1 MLSLY
6 ASTTDTVILIVT
18 FLDFEDDDT
27 IDYSF
32 KKEEEEENL
41 ESESSEFSAE
51 AEPLYEYHYDDE
63 LGDYIA
69 ISSPSSAEAEY
80 HPDYEE
86 PDSPC
91 HNTAKRSR
99 NEDED
104 NMHDKN
110 NNKKKTARVWSQDDE
125 ITLLQALYEYAQK
138 KRANPVAAPADMNR
152 FYNSFKKSFHRKV
165 TRIQVATKV
174 RKLRKK
180 FKDNIAAGKT
190 NLLIK
195 DNKTHDQN
203 VYQLSNDI
211 WGLMDLNSKCVVN
224 NKLKMKSTLSFEGHG
239 MDAFV
244 KKCGLS
250 LRMFEGDT
258 KKKAILEERW
268 NKFKLSQLDASRR
281 QAAFKRKLMQFALE
295 SFQ

>member
-1 MLSLY
+1 M
-6 ASTTDTVILIVT
+6 TR
-18 FLDFEDDDT
+18 
-27 IDYSF
+27 
-32 KKEEEEENL
+32 
-41 ESESSEFSAE
+41 
-51 AEPLYEYHYDDE
+51 
-63 LGDYIA
+63 
-69 ISSPSSAEAEY
+69 SPSSR
-80 HPDYEE
+80 HCMNMLRKSVPIRLLHLQIWITFIT
-86 PDSPC
+86 P
-91 HNTAKRSR
+91 SR
-99 NEDED
+99 NPF
-104 NMHDKN
+104 
-110 NNKKKTARVWSQDDE
+110 TV
-125 ITLLQALYEYAQK
+125 
-138 KRANPVAAPADMNR
+138 
-152 FYNSFKKSFHRKV
+152 KSP
-165 TRIQVATKV
+165 RIQVATKVITRNSLRATKV

>member
-86 PDSPC
+86 LDSPR
-91 HNTAKRSR
+91 HNTTKRSR

-125 ITLLQALYEYAQK
+125 ITLLQALYEYAQNK
-138 KRANPVAAPADMNR
+138 HADPVATPADMDH
-152 FYNSFKKSFHRKV
+152 FYNSFKNSFHCS
-165 TRIQVATKV
+165 
-174 RKLRKK
+174 LRK
-180 FKDNIAAGKT
+180 T
-190 NLLIK
+190 
-195 DNKTHDQN
+195 
-203 VYQLSNDI
+203 
-211 WGLMDLNSKCVVN
+211 
-224 NKLKMKSTLSFEGHG
+224 
-239 MDAFV
+239 
-244 KKCGLS
+244 
-250 LRMFEGDT
+250 
-258 KKKAILEERW
+258 
-268 NKFKLSQLDASRR
+268 
-281 QAAFKRKLMQFALE
+281 
-295 SFQ
+295 